1 MLVILLLVVSMTYRA
16 FQKLRMDAVIHF
28 QLRRDIR
35 KVRKKLLLWKD
46 HPGKQFETLQPIY
59 QNMVYQ
65 TRKRTNR
72 SAVEIEAL
80 IDRRLNQLIKSRWSV
95 LFAFGKLGIRASMCL
110 IGLLISIVTLFAVI
124 EEFDKTSFTVEP
136 IKESIVSFS
145 ETAGQWL
152 DSIEWETETEAT
164 PEIVPP
170 SDSKKM
176 KPYSKH
182 YRLPEQ
188 ITTAE
193 ELGQAMAYH
202 MNRQEQEFT
211 VQFIGDIN
219 QFSHASDGAWKW
231 LEKNDPYVFKTYAGG
246 ESEYLDYDYYV
257 DYTFRFKYKVT
268 PKQAR
273 QVRHKVNQIVEKIP
287 VDWSDEQKI
296 RYVNDYVVRHTTYR
310 LKSKESPYLPYS
322 ILMNGEGVC
331 DGYALT
337 TLLLLEAAGVE
348 IRYIDGKVSSGLHA
362 WNMVKVK
369 GKWYHLDTTWNDPIP
384 NRPDEVQEDYLMVS
398 DKTLSKDH
406 SWIQSKY
413 PKTAQDDYGIKN

>member
-1 MLVILLLVVSMTYRA
+1 MTYRSV
-16 FQKLRMDAVIHF
+16 QKLKMDAIIHF

-35 KVRKKLLLWKD
+35 QVRKKLLLWKD
-46 HPGKQFETLQPIY
+46 HPGKQFEVLQPIY
-59 QNMVYQ
+59 QSMVYQ
-65 TRKRTNR
+65 TRKRTKQ
-72 SAVEIEAL
+72 SAVEVEAL
-80 IDRRLNQLIKSRWSV
+80 IDRILNRLIKSRWSV
-95 LFAFGKLGIRASMCL
+95 LVAFGKLGIRAGLCL
-110 IGLLISIVTLFAVI
+110 IGLFISIVTLFAVF

-136 IKESIVSFS
+136 IKESIASFS

-152 DSIEWETETEAT
+152 DGVEWETETEAT

-170 SDSKKM
+170 SNAKKM
-176 KPYSKH
+176 NPHSKH

-193 ELGQAMAYH
+193 ELGEAMAYH

-219 QFSHASDGAWKW
+219 QFSRASDGAWKW
-231 LEKNDPYVFKTYAGG
+231 LEKNEPYVFSMYDGG

-257 DYTFRFKYKVT
+257 DYTFRFKYEVT
-268 PKQAR
+268 PEQAQ
-273 QVRHKVNQIVEKIP
+273 QVRRKVNQIVKKIP

-310 LKSKESPYLPYS
+310 LKSKESPYTPYS

-348 IRYIDGKVSSGLHA
+348 VRYIDGKVSSGLHA
-362 WNMVKVK
+362 WNMVKAK
-369 GKWYHLDTTWNDPIP
+369 GNWYHLDTTWNDPIP

-398 DKTLSKDH
+398 DKTLLKDH
-406 SWIQSKY
+406 SWIKSKY
-413 PKTAQDDYGIKN
+413 PKTAPVDYAEN